1 MIRFQCLK
9 NNFLMKRT
17 TSTFSIAIGIGLN
30 EFFIDV
36 TNDASPTETSRYNE
50 GPANAAENAHRA
62 WPVFAMVKPA
72 TKSPTLFAHPRKVNP
87 ITALLTFQNVPE
99 SNSKLKKNFE
109 P

>member
-1 MIRFQCLK
+1 
-9 NNFLMKRT
+9 MKST

-50 GPANAAENAHRA
+50 GPANAAE
-62 WPVFAMVKPA
+62 
-72 TKSPTLFAHPRKVNP
+72 PTLFAHPRKVNP

-99 SNSKLKKNFE
+99 SNCKL
-109 P
+109 